1 MAPSPSPSIFG
12 HPSHRNLRLLTSFTD
27 ILKLVLYLILFL
39 VPKQPVVSQSIIKNL
54 PGFPGNLPFKLET
67 GYVGMGYLEEVQLF
81 YYFIESE
88 RSPKDDPL
96 LLWLTGGP
104 GCSALSALFYEIA
117 KIMLLET
124 LIIILQVANIIF
136 LDALVGTGFSYAKT
150 SEGYNIGDLTSA
162 SQTYEFLRKWLLDHP
177 KFLSNPLY
185 VSGDSYSG
193 MTVPIIV
200 QKMYNGIKEGDGYVL
215 GNPFTDVKTDLNSRI
230 IFAHKEGLLSKQLY
244 ESTKINCKGE
254 YMRPD
259 TNNSLCMGD
268 LEVVN
273 KCLEKIYMP
282 QVLEPKCSTLTPKPI
297 GHPSFLQGEHSMD
310 VHLSTPQLLGQWCRN
325 YNYLWSYIWAND
337 QTVQKALNVRE
348 GTIKEW
354 ERCNS
359 SFSSTYVHD
368 IITSID
374 YQRNL
379 TRITTYRA
387 LIYSGDHDM
396 VIPYVGTQEWIESLG
411 LSLSNDWEPW
421 FVDGQTAGYNLMYS
435 LKKYS
440 LTYVT
445 VKGAGHTAPEYRPK
459 ECLAMIDRWFAY
471 YPL

>member
-1 MAPSPSPSIFG
+1 MSF
-12 HPSHRNLRLLTSFTD
+12 HR
-27 ILKLVLYLILFL
+27 
-39 VPKQPVVSQSIIKNL
+39 
-54 PGFPGNLPFKLET
+54 
-67 GYVGMGYLEEVQLF
+67 
-81 YYFIESE
+81 
-88 RSPKDDPL
+88 
-96 LLWLTGGP
+96 
-104 GCSALSALFYEIA
+104 
-117 KIMLLET
+117 
-124 LIIILQVANIIF
+124 IIIIY
-136 LDALVGTGFSYAKT
+136 G
-150 SEGYNIGDLTSA
+150 LT
-162 SQTYEFLRKWLLDHP
+162 F
-177 KFLSNPLY
+177 
-185 VSGDSYSG
+185 
-193 MTVPIIV
+193 
-200 QKMYNGIKEGDGYVL
+200 
-215 GNPFTDVKTDLNSRI
+215 
-230 IFAHKEGLLSKQLY
+230 GLM
-244 ESTKINCKGE
+244 I
-254 YMRPD
+254 
-259 TNNSLCMGD
+259 
-268 LEVVN
+268 
-273 KCLEKIYMP
+273 
-282 QVLEPKCSTLTPKPI
+282 
-297 GHPSFLQGEHSMD
+297 
-310 VHLSTPQLLGQWCRN
+310 
-325 YNYLWSYIWAND
+325 

-445 VKGAGHTAPEYRPK
+445 VKARGAGHTAPEYRPK
-459 ECLAMIDRWFAY
+459 ECLAMIHRWFAY